1 MGAIKFFCQIIAF
14 LLTIVGLQEVFAAYL
29 SIFCVVLKFLT
40 DYYSTDLIH
49 FFSTDLIHFFSTD

>member
-14 LLTIVGLQEVFAAYL
+14 LLTIVGLQEVFAYL